1 MERHDPLP
9 PEQGA
14 FRSASRRDCRLTPEA
29 LRGPGRIHS
38 VYRSSVNII
47 LENGCFCTL
56 LSPVEDDGPGG
67 ILLRDPADFTRP
79 DLALEPGRPVMAKRG
94 RLTLGRLRVD
104 ASAAETFSGRLVP
117 PASPA
122 APEAVE
128 RGLLRLERLLAETAP
143 PTWGPDLTEA
153 LESRAAALRAV
164 LPDPSRPAEP
174 AVERLVGLG
183 MGLTPSGD
191 DLLTGCLAALLY
203 GGGGRSLPAKRLREA
218 MEKFPDRTA
227 FVSGQMLR
235 FAAQGRFRG
244 KLRNFAAALF
254 SQGDPAPSFR
264 ALLDI
269 GASSGWDMARG
280 ALEACRILLEAKINE

>member
-29 LRGPGRIHS
+29 LHGPGRVHS

-79 DLALEPGRPVMAKRG
+79 DLALEPGRPVMAERG

-117 PASPA
+117 PAAPA
-122 APEAVE
+122 GPEAVE
-128 RGLLRLERLLAETAP
+128 RGLLRLEKLLAETSPAGAP
-143 PTWGPDLTEA
+143 ELEEA

-203 GGGGRSLPAKRLREA
+203 GGGGQSFPGERLRA
-218 MEKFPDRTA
+218 AIGKFQDRTA

-244 KLRNFAAALF
+244 RLRNFAAAVF
-254 SQGDPAPSFR
+254 SEGDPAPPFR
-264 ALLDI
+264 ALLGI
-269 GASSGWDMARG
+269 GASSGRDMARG